1 MLPKPKV
8 FELLIEFARIQFVQM
23 PSNHTHKFLATALL
37 SAPHMA
43 DRLTHNAG
51 QNNFPFP
58 HLTTSPYPPQR
69 PFNSFS

>member
-58 HLTTSPYPPQR
+58 HLTTLSLSTTEAVK
-69 PFNSFS
+69 SFL